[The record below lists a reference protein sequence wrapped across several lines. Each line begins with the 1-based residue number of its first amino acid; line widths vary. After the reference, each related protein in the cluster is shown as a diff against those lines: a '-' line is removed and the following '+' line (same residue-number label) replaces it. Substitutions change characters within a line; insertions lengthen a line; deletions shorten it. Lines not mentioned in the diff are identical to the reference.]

1 MCWDYWGKGS
11 RERSKC
17 VGIIGGRGA
26 EREVGIIGGGG
37 AEREVRCI

>member
-11 RERSKC
+11 RERSKS

-26 EREVGIIGGGG
+26 EREVSVLGLLGEG
-37 AEREVRCI
+37 EQREK